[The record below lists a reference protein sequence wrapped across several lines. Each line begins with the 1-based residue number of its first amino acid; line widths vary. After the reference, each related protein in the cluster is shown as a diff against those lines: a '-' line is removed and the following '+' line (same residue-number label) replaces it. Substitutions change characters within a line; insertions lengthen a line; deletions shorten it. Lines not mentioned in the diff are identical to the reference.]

1 MRAVI
6 SVYRKE
12 GVERIATV
20 LRDLGYEIL
29 STGGTAR
36 YLRERG
42 IEVEEISKV
51 TGFPEILGGRV
62 KSLHPVIHGGIL
74 YRDWKEED
82 RKDIEEVGIL
92 PVDFVVVNLYPFEEM
107 MGEDLDL
114 KEVMEFI
121 DIGGPALIRAGAKN
135 YFRVTV
141 VVDPE
146 DYGWVADKLKKGGLT
161 ERDRAYLAWKAFNH
175 TAYYDSV
182 IAGYLKK
189 VFDIEE
195 VEREKTV
202 PMRLLKE
209 LRYGENPHQKGF
221 LFANPFEEIGI
232 ARAEVLQ
239 GKEMSYNNYLDA
251 DSAVRIAL
259 EFPQERVCVI
269 VKHGNPCGVATGKT
283 LKEAFLRARE
293 SDPESSFGGIV
304 AFNDTVTADL
314 AEEMTRVFLEVVI
327 APEYEEE
334 ALKVLS
340 RKKNLRVLRFLG
352 LGHTLDIRKVSGGFL
367 VQEEDTSLYEGLD
380 VVTER
385 KPTEEEMED
394 LIFAWKVCKHAR
406 SNAVVIAKDR
416 RTLGIGT
423 GNVSRVDS
431 VRCAI
436 QRARRYSFDLKGAVL
451 ASEAFLPFR
460 DSVDLCSEA
469 GISAVI
475 QPGGSIRD
483 KEVIETAN
491 QHGIAMVFT
500 RMRHFR
506 H

>member
-12 GVERIATV
+12 GVEEIATV

-36 YLRERG
+36 YLREKG

-51 TGFPEILGGRV
+51 TGFPEILEGRV

-82 RKDIEEVGIL
+82 RKDIEDAGIL

-107 MGEDLDL
+107 MGKDLDL
-114 KEVMEFI
+114 KEIMEFV

-146 DYGWVADKLKKGGLT
+146 DYGWVARKLREGTLT
-161 ERDRAYLAWKAFNH
+161 EEDRAYLAWKAFNH

-182 IAGYLKK
+182 IAGFLRRA
-189 VFDIEE
+189 FEIDET
-195 VEREKTV
+195 EREKTV
-202 PMRLLKE
+202 PMKLLKE

-221 LFANPFEEIGI
+221 LYLNPFEEIGV

-269 VKHGNPCGVATGKT
+269 VKHNNPCGVATGKT
-283 LKEAFLRARE
+283 LKEAFLRAVE
-293 SDPESSFGGIV
+293 TDPESSFGGIV
-304 AFNDTVTADL
+304 AFNDTVTGDL
-314 AEEMTRVFLEVVI
+314 AEEITSIFLEVVV

-340 RKKNLRVLRFLG
+340 KKKNLRVLRFLG
-352 LGHTLDIRKVSGGFL
+352 LGQTFEIRKISGGFL
-367 VQEEDTSLYEGLD
+367 LQDEDTSLYDRLE
-380 VVTER
+380 VVTEKR
-385 KPTEEEMED
+385 PTDKEMED

-406 SNAVVIAKDR
+406 SNAVVIAKDK

-436 QRARRYSFDLKGAVL
+436 HRAKKYGFDLKGSAL
-451 ASEAFLPFR
+451 ASEAFFPFR
-460 DSVDLCSEA
+460 DSIDLCSEV
-469 GISAVI
+469 GISAII

-483 KEVIETAN
+483 KEVIGACNE
-491 QHGIAMVFT
+491 HGIAMVFT
-500 RMRHFR
+500 GTRHFK